1 MTLINSVVIVW
12 TMPKL
17 DLPESCT
24 TTLKQ
29 KLQEMVVAGQT
40 DGKAQWESN
49 QISMY
54 FFTDQ
59 PAAEE
64 FVDYLT
70 GAFLGSTYIDSTKIN
85 TL

>member
-1 MTLINSVVIVW
+1 MTLIKSVVVVW

-24 TTLKQ
+24 TPLKQ
-29 KLQEMVVAGQT
+29 KLQEMALAGQT
-40 DGKAQWESN
+40 DEKAHWESN

-59 PAAEE
+59 LSAEE

-70 GAFLGSTYIDSTKIN
+70 GALPCSTYIDSTAIN
-85 TL
+85 NL